1 LRHSGGDPVPVSHV
15 YRTIFVHIPKTAG
28 TSVEAVLGMHGDKH
42 DIGIRPYFNQQVDHE
57 HLYGRD
63 LQHLSAAELRHLLRE
78 DGVFDRY
85 FKFSIVRNPWDRLVS
100 VLAWSDQKW
109 AKGQQLSGV
118 EFETVLRKLHGL
130 FIASQE
136 AGRPMSVPPHLRP
149 QSSFLL
155 DESRGSLVDFV
166 ARYER
171 LSLDWDFICERI
183 GICTALPLRMR
194 SYHRS
199 YQDYYTADSR
209 AWVAEIYAQDIEAFG
224 YAFGR

>member
-1 LRHSGGDPVPVSHV
+1 VPVSHP

-63 LQHLSAAELRHLLRE
+63 LQHLTAAELKHLFRH

-85 FKFSIVRNPWDRLVS
+85 FKFCVVRNPWERLVS

-109 AKGQQLSGV
+109 ARGQQLSTA
-118 EFETVLRKLHGL
+118 EFEAALRKLHTL
-130 FIASQE
+130 FLAARE
-136 AGRPMSVPPHLRP
+136 AGRPAPVPPHLRP
-149 QSSFLL
+149 QSAFVL
-155 DESRGSLVDFV
+155 DERRESLVDFI

-171 LSLDWDFICERI
+171 LSQDWDFICERL
-183 GICTALPLRMR
+183 GIRTALPLRMR

-199 YQDYYTADSR
+199 YQDYYTAESR
-209 AWVAEIYAQDIEAFG
+209 ARVAEIYAQDIDVFG
-224 YAFGR
+224 YSFEQ